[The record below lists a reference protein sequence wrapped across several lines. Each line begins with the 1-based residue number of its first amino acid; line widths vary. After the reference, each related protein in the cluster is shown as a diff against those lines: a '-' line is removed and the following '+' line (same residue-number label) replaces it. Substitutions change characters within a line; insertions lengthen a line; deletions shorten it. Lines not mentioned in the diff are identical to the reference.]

1 MSSLIKCHDESLD
14 ELFPAFFVSL
24 YKDGVK
30 INEMDD
36 DEKEKLREKL
46 ISWAKDNITNKDVD
60 SYFEDLSYRLCHDDD
75 TNFKNLP
82 ETVRK
87 ELEKFTI
94 KILYD
99 DEYTDVLEKV
109 LYGYFSSE
117 DYEDDPLT
125 KWKLFRSI
133 FNEGKL
139 NKIINYEFDE
149 AFNYAKRE
157 IENSIEYENGEIEVG
172 DFISEKYGI
181 PVVEKLKK
189 DIENQ

>member
-1 MSSLIKCHDESLD
+1 MSSLVKCHDENLD

-60 SYFEDLSYRLCHDDD
+60 SYFDDLSYRLCHDDD
-75 TNFKNLP
+75 TKFKNLP

-94 KILYD
+94 KLLYD

-133 FNEGKL
+133 FSEEKL

-149 AFNYAKRE
+149 AFDYAKRE
-157 IENSIEYENGEIEVG
+157 IESSIEYENGEIEVG

-181 PVVEKLKK
+181 PIVEKLKK

>member
-1 MSSLIKCHDESLD
+1 MSSLVKCHDESLD

-75 TNFKNLP
+75 INFKNLP

-99 DEYTDVLEKV
+99 DEYIDVLEKV

-133 FNEGKL
+133 FNEEKL

-149 AFNYAKRE
+149 AFKYAKRE